1 MISSEGQSRRRPSR
15 RASGGGLNTLF
26 VGVIAVAALYLG
38 SSIFVPLV
46 LAVLLTFALSPVV
59 RWLQRMGVPH
69 VLAALLTVVAAG
81 AVLAALSFLVVTEI
95 AHLATEIPKYQ
106 QVVAKKLLALQ
117 ESTTSGDVVQR
128 VLGALQNI
136 LAALPDPEG
145 SVAPMPVRIVDPALG
160 PLGFGQAFLGS
171 VLGPLAT
178 GAIVTLFVI
187 FLLVERENFRDRFLK
202 LVSSGDL
209 RTTTRAMTDAGRRV
223 SRYLLVQFVV
233 NASYGAM
240 FGVGLFFIG
249 IPDALLWGLL
259 AGLFR
264 YIPFVGTIIA
274 AVIPLALSFA
284 IDPQW
289 SKLVAVVG
297 LFVVLEMTITNAVEP
312 RLYGSSTGL
321 SALAVLVAAMFWAT
335 LWGPIG
341 LILATPLTVC
351 LVVLGRYV
359 PQLAF
364 LETML
369 GSEPV
374 LAPDE
379 QLYQRLVSGN
389 AEEAIDLAEQYVD
402 KNGSPQVFYDRVAI
416 PALRFA
422 ETDRARDGG
431 DLAERRLVAESM
443 DAVVQELANLWPEDV
458 ETSAALSVLCIG
470 GRTELDGAA
479 ASMIAQ
485 SLSATGV
492 GARVLPPVS
501 LRRQG
506 IGQLE
511 LEKVDVVCIAYLDE
525 AALAYLKNAARHI
538 HRRAPA
544 VTVVGCLLS
553 ESDEP
558 IETPQGVAQFC
569 HSVAD
574 VQEFIAS
581 LAPDHRVGDV
591 PGAREPMHRLAR
603 PNAQLSGFTGKV
615 AAELAVPIAMVVIA
629 DLDGEKAAVPDELA
643 PLRDYVLEN
652 GATAA
657 DTGAWHALL
666 ENPFMVENGFGAA
679 AGVPVM
685 IDGRKYGAL
694 LVFDQAGRAFSDDDV
709 NRLTDLA
716 ATFVDEANPDLVPA
730 PIRQDKIRPV
740 SATPGDSD
748 GHLQARPL

>member
-1 MISSEGQSRRRPSR
+1 MISREAQSSRRPR
-15 RASGGGLNTLF
+15 RVGAGGLNTLF

-59 RWLQRMGVPH
+59 RALQRIGVPH
-69 VLAALLTVVAAG
+69 VLAALLTVAAAG
-81 AVLAALSFLVVTEI
+81 AIIAGLSFLVVTEI

-106 QVVAKKLLALQ
+106 QVVANKLLALQ
-117 ESTTSGDVVQR
+117 ESTTSGDVVDR
-128 VLGALQNI
+128 LARALQNI

-145 SVAPMPVRIVDPALG
+145 AIAPMPVRIVDPALG

-233 NASYGAM
+233 NASYGTL
-240 FGVGLFFIG
+240 FGLGLFFIG

-264 YIPFVGTIIA
+264 YIPFVGTILA

-297 LFVVLEMTITNAVEP
+297 LFAALEMTLTNAVEP

-402 KNGSPQVFYDRVAI
+402 KNGSPQVFYDQVAI

-422 ETDRARDGG
+422 EIDRARDGG

-443 DAVVQELANLWPEDV
+443 DAVVQELANLWPEKADD
-458 ETSAALSVLCIG
+458 AGALTVLCIG

-485 SLSATGV
+485 SLAASGVSA
-492 GARVLPPVS
+492 RLLPPVS

-511 LEKVDVVCIAYLDE
+511 LEGVDVVCIAYLDA

-538 HRRAPA
+538 HRRSASIQ
-544 VTVVGCLLS
+544 VVGCLLA
-553 ESDEP
+553 ESDGP
-558 IETPQGVAQFC
+558 IDAPQDVAEIC
-569 HSVAD
+569 PSIPSVAAFIKSLVPQY
-574 VQEFIAS
+574 VQVAAAETS
-581 LAPDHRVGDV
+581 
-591 PGAREPMHRLAR
+591 EPLHRLAR
-603 PNAQLSGFTGKV
+603 PTAQLTGFTAKV
-615 AAELAVPIAMVVIA
+615 STELAVPIAMVVIA
-629 DLDGEKAAVPDELA
+629 DPDGERSASQNELA

-652 GATAA
+652 GATAS

-679 AGVPVM
+679 AGVPVVR
-685 IDGRKYGAL
+685 DGRAYGAL
-694 LVFDQAGRAFSDDDV
+694 LVFDQAGRVFSGSEMDRLEEMATAFAADSAAELAPAALYRQAAETAPAGSD
-709 NRLTDLA
+709 
-716 ATFVDEANPDLVPA
+716 
-730 PIRQDKIRPV
+730 
-740 SATPGDSD
+740 
-748 GHLQARPL
+748 

>member
-1 MISSEGQSRRRPSR
+1 MISREAQSSTRPRRVG
-15 RASGGGLNTLF
+15 AGGLNTLF

-59 RWLQRMGVPH
+59 RALQRIGVPH
-69 VLAALLTVVAAG
+69 VLAALLTVAAAG
-81 AVLAALSFLVVTEI
+81 AIIAGLSFLVVTEI

-106 QVVAKKLLALQ
+106 QVVANKLLALQ
-117 ESTTSGDVVQR
+117 ESTTSGDVVDR
-128 VLGALQNI
+128 LARALQNI

-145 SVAPMPVRIVDPALG
+145 AIAPMPVRIVDPALG

-233 NASYGAM
+233 NASYGTL
-240 FGVGLFFIG
+240 FGLGLFFIG

-264 YIPFVGTIIA
+264 YIPFVGTILA

-297 LFVVLEMTITNAVEP
+297 LFVALEMTLTNAVEP

-335 LWGPIG
+335 LWGPVG

-402 KNGSPQVFYDRVAI
+402 KNGSPQVFYDQVAI

-422 ETDRARDGG
+422 EIDRARDGG

-443 DAVVQELANLWPEDV
+443 DAVVHELANLWPEKADD
-458 ETSAALSVLCIG
+458 AGALTVLCIG

-485 SLSATGV
+485 SLAASGVSA
-492 GARVLPPVS
+492 RLLPPVS

-511 LEKVDVVCIAYLDE
+511 LEGVDVVCIAYLDA

-538 HRRAPA
+538 HRRSAS
-544 VTVVGCLLS
+544 VQVVGCLLA
-553 ESDEP
+553 ESDGP
-558 IETPQGVAQFC
+558 IDVPQDVAEIC
-569 HSVAD
+569 PSIPSVAAFIKSLVPQY
-574 VQEFIAS
+574 VQVA
-581 LAPDHRVGDV
+581 AAVTG
-591 PGAREPMHRLAR
+591 EPLHRLAR
-603 PNAQLSGFTGKV
+603 PTAQLTGFTAKV
-615 AAELAVPIAMVVIA
+615 STELAVPIAMVVIA
-629 DLDGEKAAVPDELA
+629 DPDGERSASQNELA

-652 GATAA
+652 GATAS

-679 AGVPVM
+679 AGVPVVR
-685 IDGRKYGAL
+685 DGRAYGAL
-694 LVFDQAGRAFSDDDV
+694 LVFDQAGRVFSGSEMDRLEEMATAFAADSAAELAPAALYRRAAETAPAASD
-709 NRLTDLA
+709 
-716 ATFVDEANPDLVPA
+716 
-730 PIRQDKIRPV
+730 
-740 SATPGDSD
+740 
-748 GHLQARPL
+748 

>member
-1 MISSEGQSRRRPSR
+1 M
-15 RASGGGLNTLF
+15 NTLF

-59 RWLQRMGVPH
+59 RALQRIGVPH
-69 VLAALLTVVAAG
+69 VLAALMTVATAG
-81 AVLAALSFLVVTEI
+81 AVLAGLSFLVVTEV

-106 QVVAKKLLALQ
+106 QVVANKLLALQ
-117 ESTTSGDVVQR
+117 KSTTSGDVVER
-128 VLGALQNI
+128 VVGALQNI

-145 SVAPMPVRIVDPALG
+145 ATAPVPVRIVDPAVG

-178 GAIVTLFVI
+178 SAIVTLFVI

-233 NASYGAM
+233 NASYGTL
-240 FGVGLFFIG
+240 FGLGLFFIG

-297 LFVVLEMTITNAVEP
+297 LFVALEMTITNAVEP

-402 KNGSPQVFYDRVAI
+402 KSGSPQEFYDSVAI

-443 DAVVQELANLWPEDV
+443 DAVVQELANLWPETT
-458 ETSAALSVLCIG
+458 ENPAALSVLCIG

-485 SLSATGV
+485 SLSASGV
-492 GARVLPPVS
+492 TVRLLPPVS

-511 LEKVDVVCIAYLDE
+511 LDHVDVVCIAYLD
-525 AALAYLKNAARHI
+525 AAAAAYLKNAARHI
-538 HRRAPA
+538 HRRSPA
-544 VTVVGCLLS
+544 VAVVGCLLS

-558 IETPQGVAQFC
+558 IETPQGVAQLC
-569 HSVAD
+569 HSIAS
-574 VQEFIAS
+574 VQEFIKS
-581 LAPDHRVGDV
+581 QAPEQFSAGHT
-591 PGAREPMHRLAR
+591 PGPSEPLHRLAR
-603 PNAQLSGFTGKV
+603 PSAQLADFATKV
-615 AAELAVPIAMVVIA
+615 STELTVPIAMVVMA
-629 DLDGEKAAVPDELA
+629 DSDGDKTASQHELA
-643 PLRDYVLEN
+643 PLRDYILEN

-657 DTGAWHALL
+657 DAGAWRALM

-679 AGVPVM
+679 AGVPVI
-685 IDGRKYGAL
+685 IDGRKSGAL
-694 LVFDQAGRAFSDDDV
+694 LVFDQAGRAFSASDV
-709 NRLTDLA
+709 NRLADLA
-716 ATFVDEANPDLVPA
+716 ASFVTETNPELAPTRTQREDTQSTAATPNDLKEHLRANPL
-730 PIRQDKIRPV
+730 
-740 SATPGDSD
+740 
-748 GHLQARPL
+748 

>member
-1 MISSEGQSRRRPSR
+1 MISRDGQSSRRPLR
-15 RASGGGLNTLF
+15 RAGAGGLNTLF

-59 RWLQRMGVPH
+59 RALQRIGVPH
-69 VLAALLTVVAAG
+69 VLAALMTVATAG
-81 AVLAALSFLVVTEI
+81 AVIAGLSFLVVTEI

-106 QVVAKKLLALQ
+106 QVVARKLLALQ
-117 ESTTSGDVVQR
+117 ESTTSGDVVER
-128 VLGALQNI
+128 VVSALQNI

-145 SVAPMPVRIVDPALG
+145 ATAPMPVRIVDPALG

-178 GAIVTLFVI
+178 SAIVTLFVI
-187 FLLVERENFRDRFLK
+187 FLLIERENFRDRFLK

-233 NASYGAM
+233 NASYGAL
-240 FGVGLFFIG
+240 FGLGLFFIG

-297 LFVVLEMTITNAVEP
+297 LFVALEMTITNAVEP

-402 KNGSPQVFYDRVAI
+402 KNGSPRVFYDNVAI

-422 ETDRARDGG
+422 ESDRARDGG

-443 DAVVQELANLWPEDV
+443 DAVVQELDNLWPEKT
-458 ETSAALSVLCIG
+458 ERPSTLSVLCIG

-485 SLSATGV
+485 SLAAAGV
-492 GARVLPPVS
+492 RSRVLPPVS

-506 IGQLE
+506 IAQLE
-511 LEKVDVVCIAYLDE
+511 LENIDLVCIAYLD
-525 AALAYLKNAARHI
+525 AAAVAYLKNAARHV
-538 HRRAPA
+538 HRRSPS
-544 VTVVGCLLS
+544 VLVVACLLS
-553 ESDEP
+553 DSDEP
-558 IETPQGVAQFC
+558 VEAPQGVALV
-569 HSVAD
+569 SRSIAGVE
-574 VQEFIAS
+574 EFIKSQAPEHFS
-581 LAPDHRVGDV
+581 AGGAPDLAD
-591 PGAREPMHRLAR
+591 PLQRLAR
-603 PNAQLSGFTGKV
+603 PSAQLTDFTARV
-615 AAELAVPIAMVVIA
+615 SAELSVPIAMVVAA
-629 DLDGEKAAVPDELA
+629 DPEGEKAASQDELA

-657 DTGAWHALL
+657 DAGPWHALM

-694 LVFDQAGRAFSDDDV
+694 LVFDQAGRVFSTSEL
-709 NRLTDLA
+709 NRLTDLGA
-716 ATFVDEANPDLVPA
+716 AFAGDATRELVMAPGQPETAGSIAGPA
-730 PIRQDKIRPV
+730 
-740 SATPGDSD
+740 S
-748 GHLQARPL
+748 